1 MPMDFKETMST
12 ALDALL
18 GNKLRTGLA
27 ILGIVIGIAA
37 VVGLI
42 ALGQGTQAQVTER
55 ISSIGSNLLTISSS
69 ATNQGGGVQGAAGS
83 ANTLTLEDAQAI
95 ADNASLTTVEAVS
108 AEVSRNY
115 QATQGRN
122 NTNARVTGALP
133 DYRITSNIT
142 MASGT
147 FLSDRNIVG
156 IEKVAVLGPNVVED
170 LFGTGGT
177 AVGQTIQINRIP
189 FKVIGVTVAKGGG
202 GFGSSD
208 DGIFVPVTTAQKLL
222 AGTGYVSSI
231 SVAAVS
237 AETMNQ
243 TMDEVG
249 MFLLR
254 RHHLTNPTEADFTI
268 RSQADLLNAVTET
281 TSTFTNLLSGIAAI
295 SLLVGGIGIM
305 NIMLVTIT
313 ERTREIGIRKAIG
326 AKKKDILLQFLLE
339 SAVLTIVGGI
349 FGILLGFGISFLA
362 SRLLN
367 LTASYSLYGPL
378 LAFTVSTAIGIIFG
392 YYPARRA
399 AQLQPI
405 VALHYE

>member
-1 MPMDFKETMST
+1 MDFKETMST

>member
-1 MPMDFKETMST
+1 MDLKETAST

-69 ATNQGGGVQGAAGS
+69 AANQGGGVQGASGS

-95 ADNASLTTVEAVS
+95 ADNSALTTVQAVS

-115 QATQGRN
+115 QVTQGRN

-142 MASGT
+142 MQSGT
-147 FLSDRNIVG
+147 FLSDKNVAG
-156 IEKVAVLGPNVVED
+156 IEKIAVLGPNVVED

-177 AVGQTIQINRIP
+177 VIGQTIQINRIP

-208 DGIFVPVTTAQKLL
+208 DSIFVPVTTAQKLL
-222 AGTGYVSSI
+222 AGTDYVNSI

-237 AETMNQ
+237 AETMDQ

-254 RHHLTNPTEADFTI
+254 RHHLTDPSEADFTI
-268 RSQADLLNAVTET
+268 RSQADLLSAVTET

-339 SAVLTIVGGI
+339 SVVLTIVGGI

-362 SRLLN
+362 SRLLS

-405 VALHYE
+405 VALRYE

>member
-1 MPMDFKETMST
+1 MDIRETMST
-12 ALDALL
+12 AFDALW
-18 GNKLRTGLA
+18 GSKLRTSLA

-42 ALGQGTQAQVTER
+42 SLGEGAQAQVTER
-55 ISSIGSNLLTISSS
+55 ISSIGSNLLTISPR
-69 ATNQGGGVQGAAGS
+69 AANEGRGVQGAAGS
-83 ANTLTLEDAQAI
+83 GDTLTLDDAQAI
-95 ADNASLTTVEAVS
+95 AANKSLTTVHAVS

-115 QATQGRN
+115 QVTQGRN
-122 NTNARVTGALP
+122 NANARATGVLP
-133 DYRITSNIT
+133 GYVITSNIT
-142 MASGT
+142 MQSGT
-147 FLSDRNIVG
+147 FITDRSIAG
-156 IEKVAVLGPNVVED
+156 IEKVAVLGPNVVTD
-170 LFGTGGT
+170 LFGTSST
-177 AVGQTIQINRIP
+177 VLGQTIQINRIP
-189 FKVIGVTVAKGGG
+189 FKVIGVTQTKGGG

-208 DGIFVPVTTAQKLL
+208 DSIFVPITTAQKLL
-222 AGTGYVSSI
+222 VGTSFVNSI
-231 SVAAVS
+231 SITATS
-237 AETMNQ
+237 AETMDQ

-254 RHHLTNPTEADFTI
+254 RHHLSDPAAADFTI
-268 RSQADLLNAVTET
+268 RSQADLLSAVTAT

-326 AKKKDILLQFLLE
+326 AKKKDILLQFLFE
-339 SAVLTIVGGI
+339 SVVLTVIGGI
-349 FGILLGFGISFLA
+349 FGILLGFGISLLA
-362 SRLLN
+362 SQLLSLN
-367 LTASYSLYGPL
+367 ASYSLYGPL

-405 VALHYE
+405 VALRYE